1 MDQIYVNQYEVNDSV
16 VDRYGRLRPA
26 AILFLAQ
33 DMAGCHCVQL
43 ELDYDKLAAK
53 GLFWAVTR
61 HRVRVTRL
69 PRSGEIITL
78 ETWPMP
84 TTRGAYPRALRAT
97 DETGQELFWVISLW
111 VLMDIQSRAMVLPGK
126 SGVEVEGILRGC
138 ELTAPLGLPAR
149 ELVESTLRRVC
160 FTDLDRNG
168 HMNNTRYLDWV
179 YDLLPSAFHESHS
192 LEEMTVCYLAEGL
205 EGQMLKLNWGCPE
218 EKQVQVDIHREDAAG
233 DHRIFATKLTFR
245 KENP

>member
-1 MDQIYVNQYEVNDSV
+1 MDPIYVNQYAVNDSV

-33 DMAGCHCVQL
+33 DMAGRHCVQL
-43 ELDYDKLAAK
+43 ELTYEQLAAR

-61 HRVRVTRL
+61 HRVRVNRL
-69 PRSGEIITL
+69 PRSGETITL

-84 TTRGAYPRALRAT
+84 TTRVAYPRALRAT
-97 DETGQELFWVISLW
+97 DEKGRELFSVISLW
-111 VLMDIQSRAMVLPGK
+111 VLMDIHSRAMVLPGK
-126 SGVEVEGILRGC
+126 SGVEVSGILRGS
-138 ELTAPLGLPAR
+138 ELSAPLGLPAK
-149 ELVESTLRRVC
+149 ELESSTLRQVC

-179 YDLLPSAFHESHS
+179 YDLLPSDFHEGHS

-205 EGQMLKLNWGCPE
+205 EGQKLKLNWGCPGE
-218 EKQVQVDIHREDAAG
+218 NQVQVDIHREDPAG
-233 DHRIFATKLTFR
+233 EHRIFATKLSFR
-245 KENP
+245 KEA